1 MEKSEDVGLPYP
13 SLFQNRSTIVLSTPI
28 VSAPSRPTSVQYLR
42 RRQIDDTIP
51 LSSDVTLLNPLENLD
66 LPIALQKGTRQCEST
81 YSISNFISYD
91 QLSATSSCMIACQD
105 SISISKTVKD
115 ALNHLGWHDAM
126 LKEKHTLDDYHTW
139 DLVDLPKG
147 KKAVG
152 FKWIFVV
159 KVNPDGSVA
168 ILNA

>member
-1 MEKSEDVGLPYP
+1 
-13 SLFQNRSTIVLSTPI
+13 
-28 VSAPSRPTSVQYLR
+28 
-42 RRQIDDTIP
+42 
-51 LSSDVTLLNPLENLD
+51 
-66 LPIALQKGTRQCEST
+66 
-81 YSISNFISYD
+81 
-91 QLSATSSCMIACQD
+91 MIACQD